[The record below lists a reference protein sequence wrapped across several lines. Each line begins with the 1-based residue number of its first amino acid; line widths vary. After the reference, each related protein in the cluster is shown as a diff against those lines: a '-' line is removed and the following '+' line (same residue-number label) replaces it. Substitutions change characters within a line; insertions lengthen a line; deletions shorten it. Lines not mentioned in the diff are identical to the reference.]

1 MSNSLQSHG
10 LYSPWNS
17 PGQNTG
23 VGGLSL
29 LQGIFPPKGLNPG
42 LPPYRPILYQ
52 LSQQESPRI
61 LEWVAYPFSSRSSQ
75 PRNHTGVSCTAED
88 SLPTE
93 LTGNPYFFMNS
104 SQLLQFTHLFFG
116 WRPLSTRPLSMSN
129 YILCFIFPHHLEY
142 KLLKNRD
149 LTSSEW
155 VEQVSIQKFRVNTY

>member
-42 LPPYRPILYQ
+42 LPPCRQILYQ

-93 LTGNPYFFMNS
+93 PAGKPKNTGMGS
-104 SQLLQFTHLFFG
+104 LSLLQGIFLTQESNWGLLHCR
-116 WRPLSTRPLSMSN
+116 WIPYQLS
-129 YILCFIFPHHLEY
+129 HHGSPD
-142 KLLKNRD
+142 KLINL
-149 LTSSEW
+149 
-155 VEQVSIQKFRVNTY
+155 

>member
-1 MSNSLQSHG
+1 MSDSLCPHG

-42 LPPYRPILYQ
+42 LPPCRQILYQ